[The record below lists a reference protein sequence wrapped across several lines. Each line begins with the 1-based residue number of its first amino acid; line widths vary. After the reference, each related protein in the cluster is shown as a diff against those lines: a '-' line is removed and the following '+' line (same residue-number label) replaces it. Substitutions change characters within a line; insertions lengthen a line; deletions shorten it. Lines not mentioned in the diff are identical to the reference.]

1 MHKLIKQSMLVFL
14 ALALVMV
21 PLASSA
27 LAQGKMEYREPS
39 AGAMTYDLFIMRPF
53 GIAATV
59 AGSAVFVV
67 SLPFT
72 LIAGNMSQAGEK
84 LVVDPFNH
92 SITRHLA
99 TINMRE

>member
-14 ALALVMV
+14 ALALVIV

-27 LAQGKMEYREPS
+27 LAQGKLEYKEPS
-39 AGAMTYDLFIMRPF
+39 AGAMTYDLFVMRPV
-53 GIAATV
+53 GIAATF
-59 AGSAVFVV
+59 AGSFVFVL

-72 LIAGNMSQAGEK
+72 LIAGNSPTASQK

-92 SITRHLA
+92 SFTRPLG
-99 TINMRE
+99 TLNRRE

>member
-27 LAQGKMEYREPS
+27 LAEGKVEFREAG
-39 AGAMTYDLFIMRPF
+39 AGAMTYDLFIMRPV
-53 GIAATV
+53 GIAATA
-59 AGSAVFVV
+59 AGSVVFVI

-72 LIAGNMSQAGEK
+72 LIAGNTPTAGQK

-92 SITRHLA
+92 TITRPLG
-99 TINMRE
+99 TLNMRE